1 MNRRPDR
8 SRPTGSP
15 KGWPPARIL
24 SWVFGGLLTL
34 VTGTL
39 VLGVVIHSLFRFD
52 AALFPPYAIGFV
64 LTAAYLAWLVSRA
77 VRRTKH
83 GPS

>member
-1 MNRRPDR
+1 MNHPSERAR
-8 SRPTGSP
+8 SAEP
-15 KGWPPARIL
+15 GWPPGRIAG
-24 SWVFGGLLTL
+24 WVFGGLLIL

-39 VLGVVIHSLFRFD
+39 VLGVVIHRLFRFD
-52 AALFPPYAIGFV
+52 AAVFPPYAIGFAV
-64 LTAAYLAWLVSRA
+64 TAIYLAWLVSRA